1 MDFCRHTYGVR
12 AASLSDL
19 EVSDSVGFLVAAPKF
34 ACACRRRGRIKTR
47 QARLHALFNVSPLDI
62 PAFVVCLS
70 SPVDYEI
77 PRQRISHLP
86 SMSSCSFVHISSSR
100 REGPSLSFF
109 FTWLRK
115 IILFRLGHVV
125 PIEEVSP
132 EQNMVNKSV
141 SDYLS
146 PHYDRIQ
153 PSRHP

>member
-1 MDFCRHTYGVR
+1 MEFCRHTYGVR

-19 EVSDSVGFLVAAPKF
+19 GIGFGWLPRRCPQV

-47 QARLHALFNVSPLDI
+47 QARLHALFNLSPLDI

-125 PIEEVSP
+125 SIEEVSL
-132 EQNMVNKSV
+132 EQNMVNKISFR
-141 SDYLS
+141 LPL

-153 PSRHP
+153 PSRYP